1 MSDPAYSITYEWSF
15 PALEV
20 RPNIF
25 NFTNSVCV
33 VHWNLVG
40 TDTLGNSMFSM
51 GTVPIPDPTSA
62 DDAFIPYEN
71 LTKEIIIEWVTNEL
85 DVPAIE
91 QGIATRINSIINPT
105 QVVLAP
111 PFAE

>member
-1 MSDPAYSITYEWSF
+1 MTSNAYSITYEWSF

-25 NFTNSVCV
+25 NFTDSVCTI
-33 VHWNLVG
+33 HWNLTG
-40 TDTLGNSMFSM
+40 TDTLGNSVFSM

-62 DDAFIPYEN
+62 SDAFIPYEN
-71 LTKEIIIEWVTNEL
+71 LTKDIIIEWVTNEL
-85 DVPAIE
+85 DVPAVE
-91 QGIATRINSIINPT
+91 QNIVSRINSIINPT

-111 PFAE
+111 PFSQ